1 MNSSGTLF
9 QEYPAQIKA
18 VRDYLRVTLPDADL
32 AESEDF
38 DRDGIR
44 FRLEPR
50 RLIFISHEFLSDFT
64 TQDAASRLRAWRVAE
79 QAKSLSLGSMLLV
92 TTDGTFVENT
102 QNNSLST

>member
-1 MNSSGTLF
+1 MNGSGTLF

-18 VRDYLRVTLPDADL
+18 VRDYLRVTLPHAEL

-44 FRLEPR
+44 FRIEPR

-79 QAKSLSLGSMLLV
+79 RAGNLSVGSMLFV
-92 TTDGTFVENT
+92 TTEGTFVEKLT
-102 QNNSLST
+102 TTR